1 MEETTKSMKDT
12 KSYFGSPPV
21 PFFVRPTV
29 EFFAAK
35 ICKSEGNR
43 GCRGY
48 ARINTNGVNW
58 PPGAPQREIR
68 GFSFSS
74 QSRVVRGSTSSF
86 SRPSIFFSAEKET
99 KLKKPEKSSIF
110 VKIFRFSTMARVV
123 VAQRPVAVLCSIL
136 ECCDWSPCLRGRC
149 SLRRRARFVGGLRQ

>member
-1 MEETTKSMKDT
+1 MS
-12 KSYFGSPPV
+12 
-21 PFFVRPTV
+21 
-29 EFFAAK
+29 
-35 ICKSEGNR
+35 
-43 GCRGY
+43 
-48 ARINTNGVNW
+48 RIRADQYEQGELASRRAGTRI
-58 PPGAPQREIR
+58 REIR

-123 VAQRPVAVLCSIL
+123 VAQRPVAVLCSIP
-136 ECCDWSPCLRGRC
+136 ECRDSSPSLRGRR
-149 SLRRRARFVGGLRQ
+149 SLRRREHIAGQNLCYLWGMSRHLQASARSVFVSVSLTTCQSLISDD